1 MSRKSI
7 NYQSPSFYGL
17 KMLLTEFKVF
27 LKFQLRRMKKVKRT
41 PELIN
46 DIYEK
51 IRKNKLISLKKM
63 SFETYIHGGN
73 TLRWCLIDN
82 KVCFGIKK
90 TVHLR
95 KLSIL
100 ESIFLESN
108 AETVIEFGSGDGSN
122 LLFLAK
128 RYPKTRF
135 IGLELSQSSVELS
148 VLAAKKFGI
157 NNVSFLQTDLT
168 EVKSYNNLLKKNC
181 FVYSMHT
188 LEEMPRI
195 FKIPVSVL
203 SKSEVETIAFFEPA
217 YIFSFKRGFLDIA
230 RFIRIINKDRLW
242 GLITACKRLM
252 HPRFNIDIIDLGL
265 GIKPENPTT
274 LIIVKRNKN

>member
-1 MSRKSI
+1 MSKNSI

-17 KMLLTEFKVF
+17 KMLLNELKVF
-27 LKFQLRRMKKVKRT
+27 IKFQLRRMKKVKRT
-41 PELIN
+41 PELIIG
-46 DIYEK
+46 IYEK
-51 IRKNKLISLKKM
+51 IRKNKLTNLKKM

-73 TLRWCLIDN
+73 SLRWCLLDN

-100 ESIFLESN
+100 ESIYLESN

-128 RYPKTRF
+128 RYPKTKF

-148 VLAAKKFGI
+148 ILAAKKFGI
-157 NNVSFLQTDLT
+157 KNISFFQTDLT
-168 EVKSYNNLLKKNC
+168 MEKSYNNLLKKNC

-203 SKSEVETIAFFEPA
+203 SKSDVENIAFFEPA
-217 YIFSFKRGFLDIA
+217 YIFSFKRGFLDLA
-230 RFIRIINKDRLW
+230 RFVRIINKDRLW
-242 GLITACKRLM
+242 GLITTCKKLM
-252 HPRFNIDIIDLGL
+252 NPRYNIDIIDLGL

-274 LIIVKRNKN
+274 LIMLKKK

>member
-1 MSRKSI
+1 MSKNSI

-17 KMLLTEFKVF
+17 KMLLNELKVF

-73 TLRWCLIDN
+73 ALRWCLLDN

-100 ESIFLESN
+100 ETIFLESN
-108 AETVIEFGSGDGSN
+108 AKTVIEFGSGDGSN

-128 RYPKTRF
+128 RHPYTKF

-148 VLAAKKFGI
+148 ILAAKKFEI
-157 NNVSFLQTDLT
+157 ENISFFQTDLT
-168 EVKSYNNLLKKNC
+168 DKKSYDNLLKKNC

-203 SKSEVETIAFFEPA
+203 SKSEVEDIAFFEPA
-217 YIFSFKRGFLDIA
+217 YVFSFKRGFLDIA

-242 GLITACKRLM
+242 GLITTCKKLM
-252 HPRFNIDIIDLGL
+252 SPKFKIDIIDLGI

-274 LIIVKRNKN
+274 LILLKKK